1 MPEPYIPETITV
13 HLGRPDDPAENV
25 TLPFP
30 DYIKNVSSSEI
41 FPTWPE
47 NAIRANIYAQVSFA
61 LNRIYTEWYRSRG
74 YPFDITNST
83 AYDQAFVRGRDI
95 FENISAIVDELFNEY
110 LVRDSSVE
118 PLFAQYCNG
127 TTVTCE
133 GLSQWGTVPLAEQG
147 YSPYEILT
155 HFYGPGLSIRTA
167 PVRAPFESYP
177 GIPLRLGLSSNEV
190 RTLQLRLNRISANYP
205 AIPKIDPVNG
215 IFDQNTEQAV
225 RAFQRIFQ
233 LSEDG
238 VVGKQT
244 WYRIQYVF
252 ASVKRL
258 AELSS
263 EGLSLEDISMQYPQQ
278 LSEGMRGNSVRIL
291 QYMLA
296 VVGAY
301 YPEVPYLS
309 TIDGIF
315 GPSTREAVIA
325 FQRMKGL
332 TPDGIVGRETWNEL
346 YDTYITIYQNQQEFF
361 GGGIP
366 LYPGSNLLLGSRG
379 DAVSQ
384 LQRMLN
390 ELATVYPEIPTLPE
404 TGFFGEM
411 TRDAVTAAQNLFGL
425 QPTGIANF
433 ATWTTIARQAET
445 VVTGR
450 QTAPEQFPG
459 TAPGS
464 QGGGTGA

>member
-1 MPEPYIPETITV
+1 MPEPYVPETITV
-13 HLGRPDDPAENV
+13 HLGRPDEPAENV
-25 TLPFP
+25 TIPFP
-30 DYIKNVSSSEI
+30 DYIKNVASSEI
-41 FPTWPE
+41 YPTWPE
-47 NAIRANIYAQVSFA
+47 SAIRANIYAQVSFA

-83 AYDQAFVRGRDI
+83 AYDQAFVFGRDI
-95 FENISAIVDELFNEY
+95 FDNIADIVDELFNEY
-110 LVRDSSVE
+110 VVRGASVE
-118 PLFAQYCNG
+118 PLFTQYCNG

-155 HFYGPGLSIRTA
+155 HFYGDDLSIRTA

-177 GIPLRLGLSSNEV
+177 GIPLRLGTSLNEV

-205 AIPKIDPVNG
+205 AIPKVTVTG
-215 IFDQNTEQAV
+215 IFDQDTENAV

-233 LSEDG
+233 LTEDG
-238 VVGKQT
+238 IVGKET

-258 AELSS
+258 AELNS
-263 EGLSLEDISMQYPQQ
+263 EGLSLEDVSLQYTEQ
-278 LSEGMRGNSVRIL
+278 LSEGMTGTPVRVL

-309 TIDGIF
+309 NIDGVF
-315 GPSTREAVIA
+315 GPQTRDAVIA
-325 FQRMKGL
+325 FQRLRGL
-332 TPDGIVGRETWNEL
+332 TPDGIVGRETWNAL
-346 YDTYITIYQNQQEFF
+346 YNTYITIYQNQQEYF

-366 LYPGSNLLLGSRG
+366 LYPGTNLLLGSRG
-379 DAVSQ
+379 DAVTQ
-384 LQRMLN
+384 LQRMIN

-404 TGFFGEM
+404 TGFYGEM
-411 TRDAVTAAQNLFGL
+411 TRDAVIAAQNLFGL
-425 QPTGIANF
+425 EPTGITNYL
-433 ATWTTIARQAET
+433 TWITIAQQAET
-445 VVTGR
+445 IMTGR
-450 QTAPEQFPG
+450 QTAPTQYPG
-459 TAPGS
+459 TPVGPE
-464 QGGGTGA
+464 GGGTNA

>member
-1 MPEPYIPETITV
+1 MPEPYVPETITV
-13 HLGRPDDPAENV
+13 HLGRPDEPAENV
-25 TLPFP
+25 TIPFP
-30 DYIKNVSSSEI
+30 DYIKNVASSEI
-41 FPTWPE
+41 YPTWPE
-47 NAIRANIYAQVSFA
+47 SAIRANIYAQVSFA

-83 AYDQAFVRGRDI
+83 AYDQAFVLGRDI
-95 FENISAIVDELFNEY
+95 FDNISDIVDELFNEY
-110 LVRDSSVE
+110 VVRGDSVE
-118 PLFAQYCNG
+118 PLFTQYCNG

-155 HFYGPGLSIRTA
+155 HFYGDDLSIRTA

-177 GIPLRLGLSSNEV
+177 GIPLRLGTSLNEV

-205 AIPKIDPVNG
+205 AIPKVTVNG
-215 IFDQNTEQAV
+215 IFDQDTENAV

-233 LSEDG
+233 LTEDG
-238 VVGKQT
+238 IVGKET

-258 AELSS
+258 AELNS
-263 EGLSLEDISMQYPQQ
+263 EGLSLEDVSLQYTEQ
-278 LSEGMRGNSVRIL
+278 LSEGMTGTPVRTL

-309 TIDGIF
+309 NIDGVF
-315 GPSTREAVIA
+315 GPQTRDAVIA
-325 FQRMKGL
+325 FQRMRGL
-332 TPDGIVGRETWNEL
+332 TPDGIVGRETWNAL
-346 YDTYITIYQNQQEFF
+346 YNTYITIYQNQQEYF

-366 LYPGSNLLLGSRG
+366 LYPGTNLLLGSRG
-379 DAVSQ
+379 DAVTQ
-384 LQRMLN
+384 LQRMIN

-404 TGFFGEM
+404 TGFYGEM
-411 TRDAVTAAQNLFGL
+411 TRDAVIAAQNLFGL
-425 QPTGIANF
+425 EPTGIANYL
-433 ATWTTIARQAET
+433 TWITIAQQAET
-445 VVTGR
+445 IMTGR
-450 QTAPEQFPG
+450 QTAPTQYPG
-459 TAPGS
+459 TPVGPEGGS
-464 QGGGTGA
+464 PNA

>member
-1 MPEPYIPETITV
+1 MPEPFVPETITV
-13 HLGRPDDPAENV
+13 HLGRPDEPAENV
-25 TLPFP
+25 TIPFP
-30 DYIKNVSSSEI
+30 DYIKNVASSEI
-41 FPTWPE
+41 YPTWPE
-47 NAIRANIYAQVSFA
+47 SAIRANIYAQVSFA

-83 AYDQAFVRGRDI
+83 AYDQAFVFGRDI
-95 FENISAIVDELFNEY
+95 FDNIGSIVDELFNEY
-110 LVRDSSVE
+110 VVRGASVE
-118 PLFAQYCNG
+118 PLFTQYCNG

-155 HFYGPGLSIRTA
+155 HFYGDELSIRTA

-177 GIPLRLGLSSNEV
+177 GIPLRLGTSSNEV

-205 AIPKIDPVNG
+205 AIPKVTVNG
-215 IFDQNTEQAV
+215 IFDQDTENAV

-233 LSEDG
+233 LTEDG
-238 VVGKQT
+238 IVGKET

-258 AELSS
+258 AELNS
-263 EGLSLEDISMQYPQQ
+263 EGLSLEDVSLQYTEQ
-278 LSEGMRGNSVRIL
+278 LSEGMTGTPVRIL

-309 TIDGIF
+309 NIDGVF
-315 GPSTREAVIA
+315 GPQTRDAVIA
-325 FQRMKGL
+325 FQRLRGL
-332 TPDGIVGRETWNEL
+332 TPDGIVGRETWNAL
-346 YDTYITIYQNQQEFF
+346 YNTYITIYQNQQEYF

-366 LYPGSNLLLGSRG
+366 LYPGTNLLLGSRG
-379 DAVSQ
+379 DAVTQ
-384 LQRMLN
+384 LQRMIN

-404 TGFFGEM
+404 TGFYGEM
-411 TRDAVTAAQNLFGL
+411 TRDAVIAAQNLFGL
-425 QPTGIANF
+425 EPTGITNYL
-433 ATWTTIARQAET
+433 TWITIAQQAET
-445 VVTGR
+445 IMTGR
-450 QTAPEQFPG
+450 QTAPTQYPG
-459 TAPGS
+459 TPVGPE
-464 QGGGTGA
+464 GGGTNA

>member
-1 MPEPYIPETITV
+1 MPEPFVPETITV
-13 HLGRPDDPAENV
+13 HLGRPDEPAENV
-25 TLPFP
+25 TIPFP
-30 DYIKNVSSSEI
+30 DYIKNVASSEI
-41 FPTWPE
+41 YPTWPE
-47 NAIRANIYAQVSFA
+47 SAIRANIYAQVSFA

-83 AYDQAFVRGRDI
+83 AYDQAFVFGRDI
-95 FENISAIVDELFNEY
+95 FDNIADIVDELFNEY
-110 LVRDSSVE
+110 VVRGASVE
-118 PLFAQYCNG
+118 PLFTQYCNG

-155 HFYGPGLSIRTA
+155 YFYGDDLSIRTA

-177 GIPLRLGLSSNEV
+177 GIPLRLGTSLNEV

-205 AIPKIDPVNG
+205 AIPKVTVNG
-215 IFDQNTEQAV
+215 IFDQDTENAV

-233 LSEDG
+233 LTEDG
-238 VVGKQT
+238 IVGKET

-258 AELSS
+258 AELNS
-263 EGLSLEDISMQYPQQ
+263 EGLSLEDVSLQYTEQ
-278 LSEGMRGNSVRIL
+278 LSEGMTGTPVRVL
-291 QYMLA
+291 QYLLA

-309 TIDGIF
+309 NIDGVF
-315 GPSTREAVIA
+315 GPQTRDAVIA
-325 FQRMKGL
+325 FQRLRGL
-332 TPDGIVGRETWNEL
+332 TPDGIVGRETWNAL
-346 YDTYITIYQNQQEFF
+346 YNTYITIYQNQQEYF

-366 LYPGSNLLLGSRG
+366 LYPGTNLLLGSRG
-379 DAVSQ
+379 DAVTQ

-404 TGFFGEM
+404 TGFYGEM
-411 TRDAVTAAQNLFGL
+411 TRDAVIAAQNLFGL
-425 QPTGIANF
+425 EPTGITNYL
-433 ATWTTIARQAET
+433 TWITIAQQAET
-445 VVTGR
+445 IMTGR
-450 QTAPEQFPG
+450 QTAPTQYPG
-459 TAPGS
+459 TPVGPE
-464 QGGGTGA
+464 GGGTNA